1 MPTDDPDRTG
11 TVARQSPPTLLRR
24 SLLGLLRLFGWSTS
38 LAWPPES
45 KGIILVYPHTSN
57 WDFIVG
63 VLFRFGHGL
72 PANWLGKQEMFRPP
86 FRGLL
91 ERIGGIAVDRR
102 AAAGFIGGL
111 VEEFRRRDW
120 MWVAVAPE
128 GTRSWTDHW
137 KSGFYRIALAA
148 DLPVG
153 LAYIDYGRRQVG
165 IDTYLRFSGDEA
177 ADFAQLRAFYADKR
191 GRRPGLAGEIR
202 LRAPRDE

>member
-1 MPTDDPDRTG
+1 M
-11 TVARQSPPTLLRR
+11 RR

-38 LAWPPES
+38 LAWPTEP

-63 VLFRFGHGL
+63 VMFRIGHGL
-72 PANWLGKQEMFRPP
+72 PASWIGKQEMFRPP
-86 FRGLL
+86 FKRLL

-102 AAAGFIGGL
+102 ATSGFIGGL

-148 DLPVG
+148 DVPVALG
-153 LAYIDYGRRQVG
+153 YIDYGRRRVG
-165 IDTYLRFSGDEA
+165 IDTYLHLSGDPE
-177 ADFAQLRAFYADKR
+177 ADFAQIRAFYADKF
-191 GRRPGLAGEIR
+191 GRHPELAGEIR
-202 LRAPRDE
+202 LRERNGLDSA